1 MPNLVALEL
10 GIFNRNLNCSQRQQ
24 NELLPFWLVVGN
36 ILGGIKIQYCVK
48 IDVVGYRF
56 SQHSL
61 FCDEGSWGYPL
72 LRCRAHSSWSVA
84 ICSPIHYSSG
94 VLAPYRQSF
103 VELSSRCRKSTH
115 FSGCCT
121 APPGE
126 SSDSQY

>member
-61 FCDEGSWGYPL
+61 FCDEGS
-72 LRCRAHSSWSVA
+72 
-84 ICSPIHYSSG
+84 
-94 VLAPYRQSF
+94 
-103 VELSSRCRKSTH
+103 
-115 FSGCCT
+115 
-121 APPGE
+121 
-126 SSDSQY
+126 